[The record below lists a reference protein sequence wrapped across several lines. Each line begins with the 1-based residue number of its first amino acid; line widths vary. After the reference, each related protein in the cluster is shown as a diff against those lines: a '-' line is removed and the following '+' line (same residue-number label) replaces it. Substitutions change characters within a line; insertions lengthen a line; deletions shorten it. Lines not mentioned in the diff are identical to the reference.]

1 MSADYP
7 QPRRPPRAPT
17 PPNGAPAVRVVPGR
31 TADTAKIEYKGQ
43 LRLVAQWEAD
53 AALEL
58 ARGNPRRSLEIYG
71 VILAAFPQYA
81 KAWYNK
87 AVTLHTATR
96 ELDQALSAYERAERL
111 LPGNLDILHN
121 KAKLLSE
128 MRREADALTTY
139 ERVLQADPNY
149 LKSLEGASALL
160 INAGQPDRAEPLLR
174 RAVDIYIQAGKDPY
188 RAQQL
193 LATALTNIGRSK
205 EAVKLIDTA
214 LGRHPE
220 DDSLWEARGVALSNM
235 EDYRE
240 AVLSLTRALRLNR
253 GNRFAWDTRQ
263 QLLAVCQQR
272 RLRFSDAE
280 LAL

>member
-1 MSADYP
+1 VSADYP
-7 QPRRPPRAPT
+7 QPRRPPRAPSR
-17 PPNGAPAVRVVPGR
+17 PNGAPPVRVVPGR

-58 ARGNPRRSLEIYG
+58 ARGNPRRSLEIYD

-96 ELDQALSAYERAERL
+96 EFDQALVAYERAERL

-128 MRREADALTTY
+128 MRRDPEALATY
-139 ERVLQADPNY
+139 ERILQADPHY
-149 LKSLEGASALL
+149 VKSLEGASALL

-214 LGRHPE
+214 IGRHPE

-272 RLRFSDAE
+272 RVRFSDAE